1 MERPSLE
8 QAASNRVESEEY
20 HPHNARDHQPQ
31 PNYHGFHPSPTE
43 SLLQGLWPNL
53 NRKGGAIFGLTN
65 PSTTEHITPGKADF
79 PQSITSGPCP
89 GTSKISPLHNQF
101 IFRTQSNDFPS
112 DGQHYQR
119 PFAGL
124 VDNHETPT
132 IFTDSYDV
140 TVLLSS
146 NNHTLLEHDTLES
159 WELSGNAGMDLVYPR
174 AEQDYLEEDV
184 TMTWSELEVNQADPL
199 WTSWVDNYLGDT
211 VPGSPSQQFT
221 LSSALARG
229 EKPSA
234 ALYSGSKPSVQLKG
248 VSSNAVKPKKS
259 KSQRK
264 TPGLSRIPVESR
276 RILEDHFQ
284 KNPYPPKNEIAEL
297 AQLAALKPNTV
308 KNWFNNTR
316 ARSCFPGA
324 SMNLVFII
332 ISI

>member
-1 MERPSLE
+1 MERPGLD
-8 QAASNRVESEEY
+8 QATSNWVESEEY

-79 PQSITSGPCP
+79 PQSITGGPCL
-89 GTSKISPLHNQF
+89 GTSKLSPLHNEF
-101 IFRTQSNDFPS
+101 LS

-119 PFAGL
+119 PSAGL
-124 VDNHETPT
+124 VGNHETST
-132 IFTDSYDV
+132 IFTDNYDV
-140 TVLLSS
+140 TVPLSS
-146 NNHTLLEHDTLES
+146 NDHTLLEHDTWES
-159 WELSGNAGMDLVYPR
+159 WELSGNADMDLVYPR
-174 AEQDYLEEDV
+174 ADQGYLEEDV
-184 TMTWSELEVNQADPL
+184 TTACSELEINQRDPL
-199 WTSWVDNYLGDT
+199 WISWIDSYLGDT

-234 ALYSGSKPSVQLKG
+234 ALYSGSKSSVQLKG
-248 VSSNAVKPKKS
+248 VSSNAVKPKKP

-264 TPGLSRIPVESR
+264 APGLSRIPVESR
-276 RILEDHFQ
+276 RILEDHFR

-297 AQLAALKPNTV
+297 AQLATLKPNTV

-324 SMNLVFII
+324 PTNLVFII

>member
-1 MERPSLE
+1 MERSSLE

-20 HPHNARDHQPQ
+20 HPRDSRDHQLQ
-31 PNYHGFHPSPTE
+31 PNYHGFYPSPTE

-53 NRKGGAIFGLTN
+53 NGKGGAIFGLTS
-65 PSTTEHITPGKADF
+65 PSTTEHIAPGKADF
-79 PQSITSGPCP
+79 PQSIMGGPWL
-89 GTSKISPLHNQF
+89 GTSKISPLHNEF
-101 IFRTQSNDFPS
+101 IFQTRSNGFPN
-112 DGQHYQR
+112 DDQHHQR

-124 VDNHETPT
+124 VGNHETPT

-140 TVLLSS
+140 TVLLPS
-146 NNHTLLEHDTLES
+146 NNHTLLEHYTWES
-159 WELSGNAGMDLVYPR
+159 WELSGNADMDLVYPR
-174 AEQDYLEEDV
+174 ADQDYLEEDV
-184 TMTWSELEVNQADPL
+184 TMTCSELEINQQDPL

-234 ALYSGSKPSVQLKG
+234 ALYSGSKLSVQLKG
-248 VSSNAVKPKKS
+248 ASSNAIKPKKS

-264 TPGLSRIPVESR
+264 APGLSRIPVESR

-316 ARSCFPGA
+316 ARNCFPGA
-324 SMNLVFII
+324 PTNLVFII